1 MSHHDDFL
9 TRALWPQTFQNR
21 EQPVHGVVTARVV
34 RIEADGAY
42 RLRFHGMNGQD
53 DDDYSAPARVMM
65 PMAGARR
72 GIHFLPEVGDEVVV
86 GFQVGNTNNPI
97 ILGAVWNRDDR
108 PPDQANE
115 SPDNHIRTIVS
126 RSGHELT
133 FDDTPGA
140 EKVTLR
146 SNRGHEV
153 VLDDAPGAPGLT
165 VSSAGGR
172 RVVLDDTPPGG
183 ISLETLMCRLT
194 LSDAGGEI
202 SLNATARISLNAPVI
217 ELNGFGVTIGSG
229 AGSSVIDGL
238 PFMLHRHTNTMVD
251 PNPLST
257 SGPVSPV

>member
-9 TRALWPQTFQNR
+9 ARALWPQTFQNR

-53 DDDYSAPARVMM
+53 DDDCSAPARVMM

-146 SNRGHEV
+146 SKSGHEV
-153 VLDDAPGAPGLT
+153 VLDDVPDAPRVAVT
-165 VSSAGGR
+165 SAGGR
-172 RVVLDDTPPGG
+172 RIVIDDTPPGR
-183 ISLETLMCRLT
+183 IALQTLACELT

-202 SLNATARISLNAPVI
+202 SLSATTRISLNAPSI
-217 ELNGFGVTIGSG
+217 ELNGLSVQIMSG
-229 AGSSVIDGL
+229 AGSSMIDGS
-238 PFMLHRHTNTMVD
+238 PYRLHTHFAPVPPTILT
-251 PNPLST
+251 
-257 SGPVSPV
+257 GPVAT